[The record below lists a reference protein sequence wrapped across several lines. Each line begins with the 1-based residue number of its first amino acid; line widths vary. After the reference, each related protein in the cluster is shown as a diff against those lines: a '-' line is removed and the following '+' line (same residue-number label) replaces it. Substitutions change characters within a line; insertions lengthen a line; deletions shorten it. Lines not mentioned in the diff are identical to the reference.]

1 MRLSKMSEW
10 SRDGRKQRDFFAQ
23 SDISITH
30 WQYIYHSNN
39 GFSSISSATSAV
51 ATWNRFRF
59 ARSVGESEAT
69 FQFLYISLSRRA
81 TSDVESH
88 ITFEF
93 GGTLIAWFSTRA
105 SVTSAFAHMKS
116 QREKMYRLSVW
127 WTIFSLRTFGPT
139 KFANLLV
146 YERLT
151 AVA

>member
-105 SVTSAFAHMKS
+105 SVTSAFAHRKS
-116 QREKMYRLSVW
+116 QRRVRTAPQRNCCIVCQSGEPFFLCVLLDRQNS
-127 WTIFSLRTFGPT
+127 RTF
-139 KFANLLV
+139 
-146 YERLT
+146 
-151 AVA
+151 